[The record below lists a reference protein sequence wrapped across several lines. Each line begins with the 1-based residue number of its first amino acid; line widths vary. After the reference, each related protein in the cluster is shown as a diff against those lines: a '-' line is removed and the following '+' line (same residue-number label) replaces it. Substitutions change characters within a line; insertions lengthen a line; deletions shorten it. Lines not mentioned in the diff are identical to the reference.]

1 MIIARVNIHTLVSK
15 RNYTRVCRMIFQWNL
30 RMKIQLVSFLLPL
43 PLPLLY
49 KGSSKQFWQI
59 LGKIYNRK
67 HIPSC
72 SGIFVIAIF
81 CGSSKPASIEEY
93 LHDFIV
99 ELSHLMEVGLTFHG
113 KHYTVDV
120 VGFACD
126 APARAYVK
134 CIKGPL
140 DTLDVRNVSSMVSVL
155 TES

>member
-1 MIIARVNIHTLVSK
+1 VVKTVRSTDIRTMRGHDNCK
-15 RNYTRVCRMIFQWNL
+15 GEYTYFGIEKELHKSLQNDFPVELENESTISLFFN
-30 RMKIQLVSFLLPL
+30 VDGLP
-43 PLPLLY
+43 LY

-99 ELSHLMEVGLTFHG
+99 ELSHLMEVMHLLGL
-113 KHYTVDV
+113 
-120 VGFACD
+120 
-126 APARAYVK
+126 
-134 CIKGPL
+134 
-140 DTLDVRNVSSMVSVL
+140 M
-155 TES
+155 